1 MIFSSYIFIA
11 AFFPVVFTGYWLC
24 QYFLHN
30 TTAARWWLI
39 IAALFF
45 YAWGNVEFAPI
56 LGLTVVFNYLVAE
69 GIKKARAKNNKAGAV
84 VLLLLAIVENLGLL
98 FYFKYVN
105 FFLYNINY
113 LWGTDYFIANIVLP
127 LGISFYTFQILSYV
141 VEVFREEVEDFTF
154 TEFCLFVTFFPQL
167 IVGPVVRHN
176 EFLPQLKD
184 ESVNRLN
191 KTNILLGIV
200 LFSIGCAKKI
210 ILADPLI
217 LHAQNFY
224 NVLGNGDFFQAWGA
238 VFAYTFAYYFDF
250 SGYIDMALGLGLFF
264 NIKLPINFNSPY
276 KARNFADFWQ
286 RWNITI
292 SRFFE
297 DYIFHNIFHFGNG
310 FGRLALATMAT
321 FLVSGIWH
329 GAGWHFI
336 FWGLANGVLVVC
348 AYIMR
353 LKNWR
358 LPFGLAWALT
368 FFFTLLVRVLFDS
381 NNMTQALAV
390 YQTMFDIRGLFADP
404 SSFWAGGL
412 AYLQDNVTVI
422 ALIALAALIS
432 FGAKNSNE
440 IAENFTPKWQYAVFA
455 GVLLTISLFHM
466 TGVSQF
472 LYFQF

>member
-1 MIFSSYIFIA
+1 MGA
-11 AFFPVVFTGYWLC
+11 M
-24 QYFLHN
+24 
-30 TTAARWWLI
+30 
-39 IAALFF
+39 FF
-45 YAWGNVEFAPI
+45 YAWGDPRFAPV
-56 LGLTVVFNYLVAE
+56 LGITVVFNYLVAE
-69 GIKKARAKNNKAGAV
+69 GIKRCRAPKNKVGAV
-84 VLLLLAIVENLGLL
+84 FLLVLAVVENLGLL

-113 LWGTDYFIANIVLP
+113 LAGTDYFIANIILP

-141 VEVFREEVEDFTF
+141 VEVFRGETEDFTF

-176 EFLPQLKD
+176 EFLPQIQA
-184 ESVNRLN
+184 EGVNRLN
-191 KTNILLGIV
+191 KANILLGIV

-217 LHAQNFY
+217 LHAQTFY

-276 KARNFADFWQ
+276 KARNFSDFWQ

-310 FGRLALATMAT
+310 FGRLILATMAT

-348 AYIMR
+348 AYVMR
-353 LKNWR
+353 LKGKEM
-358 LPFGLAWALT
+358 PFFWAWALT

-381 NNMTQALAV
+381 NNMTQAIAV
-390 YQTMFDIRGLFADP
+390 YKTMFDLGALFSDP
-404 SSFWAGGL
+404 SAFWSAGL
-412 AYLQDNVTVI
+412 SYLKDNVTVMVLMAVSAVI
-422 ALIALAALIS
+422 C
-432 FGAKNSNE
+432 FFAKNSNE
-440 IAENFTPKWQYAVFA
+440 IARDFSPKWQYAVFA